1 MTEETKSQ
9 EFNLNKTDETKSW
22 KLSGKNKQSE
32 LMSKKYNEI
41 CTSLNHIKHFLV
53 LASKITECISMS
65 TFASFFGIT
74 IEIDRFCSRI

>member
-1 MTEETKSQ
+1 MKQKVENFLEKI
-9 EFNLNKTDETKSW
+9 NK
-22 KLSGKNKQSE
+22 SE
-32 LMSKKYNEI
+32 LMSKKYNKI

>member
-1 MTEETKSQ
+1 MKQKVENFQ
-9 EFNLNKTDETKSW
+9 EKINK
-22 KLSGKNKQSE
+22 SE
-32 LMSKKYNEI
+32 LMSKQYNKI
-41 CTSLNHIKHFLV
+41 CISLNHIKHFLV